1 MTASLWAFF
10 YDPFTQG
17 SRHLVDIAAID
28 VQLVGN
34 LVVGHIQPHEIQ
46 TQHPH
51 FQGLM
56 MSCKNRVRQIIK
68 ACVTVGTRIALTGG
82 FRVIKATLDDML
94 DSQEGHATPSGH
106 RSSRTV

>member
-1 MTASLWAFF
+1 VTASLWAFF

-17 SRHLVDIAAID
+17 RRQLMDIAAID

-34 LVVGHIQPHEIQ
+34 VVVGHIQPHEIQ

-56 MSCKNRVRQIIK
+56 MSGNNRVSQIIK
-68 ACVTVGTRIALTGG
+68 ACITVMTLIALTGG
-82 FRVIKATLDDML
+82 FRVIKATLDDL
-94 DSQEGHATPSGH
+94 
-106 RSSRTV
+106 

>member
-1 MTASLWAFF
+1 VGFF

-56 MSCKNRVRQIIK
+56 MSGKNRIGQIIK

-82 FRVIKATLDDML
+82 FRVIKATLDDL
-94 DSQEGHATPSGH
+94 CGLTRGAHDAVWPA
-106 RSSRTV
+106 